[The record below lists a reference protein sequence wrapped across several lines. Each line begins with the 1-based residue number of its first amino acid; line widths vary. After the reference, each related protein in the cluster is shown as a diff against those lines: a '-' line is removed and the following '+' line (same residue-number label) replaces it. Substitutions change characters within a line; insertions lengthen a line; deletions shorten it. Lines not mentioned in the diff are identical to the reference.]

1 MRYETVHEPMTPDSM
16 LRFGHSRGCLGS
28 ALCCAKITRCVDN
41 RPNIKSEY
49 SADRGAETDRV
60 DTWACELEGPLTSP
74 ARRPV
79 PPSLV
84 PKILQCESMELCHAR
99 PFPFIFS
106 VGVTKRLDC
115 CKYVFFC
122 TDWPYVSTNVAVGGM
137 TAPGAPRAVCC
148 SSSRTYLLCSLY
160 LMACS
165 CLNVVQ

>member
-28 ALCCAKITRCVDN
+28 ALCCATITRCVDN
-41 RPNIKSEY
+41 HPNNKLEY

-84 PKILQCESMELCHAR
+84 PKILQCESMKNCATRDLSRLSSLLVWLSDWLLQICVFLYWLTLREYELSYRWCDSTWR
-99 PFPFIFS
+99 PACRMLLLI
-106 VGVTKRLDC
+106 TRL
-115 CKYVFFC
+115 
-122 TDWPYVSTNVAVGGM
+122 P
-137 TAPGAPRAVCC
+137 
-148 SSSRTYLLCSLY
+148 SL
-160 LMACS
+160 
-165 CLNVVQ
+165 